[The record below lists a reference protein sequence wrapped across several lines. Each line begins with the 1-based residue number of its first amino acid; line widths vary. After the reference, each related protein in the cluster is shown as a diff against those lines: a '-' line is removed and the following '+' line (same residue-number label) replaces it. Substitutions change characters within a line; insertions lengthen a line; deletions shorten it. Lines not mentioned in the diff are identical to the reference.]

1 MSSCLHV
8 QWLGLEGSAP
18 DWSLL
23 ETDRLNLITNDLRD
37 PQSQFPSILF
47 FIGKKSKTTALKGLY
62 AGNNPT
68 RRRPHGLANLHV
80 DLNTTN
86 SDRPIIFA
94 DCTINADCSVAPS
107 DCSSCHD
114 QRRVPIHR
122 LEGESNTK
130 LINVVAHVHLNLLFP
145 FTHIVC
151 VFADD
156 LGGNLA
162 CARYLETWL
171 ELGGRT
177 ADRNARACPQ
187 LVIVTTDTVEVNAL
201 VQTECH
207 TKFASFFDSL
217 VILTSSVSKS
227 PSDPASQF
235 LQARLGYILDDVR
248 DDHRSRHLLFSAQHM
263 VEAFAGAVQQFVRGP
278 RKAVE
283 LFTCLAPPIDP
294 LSNFDVILKRFF
306 SSAAKIGVVPAVVFD
321 FIASAMLVQAYHKQS
336 HHFAPTRVFDV
347 FFYRDLCSCQTPPC
361 YDNVLAIRARFM
373 NHFESLGPQ
382 TSAIVTR
389 QKLLRQQRPQ
399 WRTLKSTTDCLLCMA
414 RPSERMLLCG
424 HSLCEECI
432 QDYYPPDIGPYTY
445 CVGICEFC
453 GIDALSVFSCKPVT
467 VEPNIAAIDGGGV
480 RGVVALVLL
489 KRLQAALDT
498 GQPIWEYF
506 DSFIGTSV
514 GGLVVLDHVV
524 CGSSV
529 DTSIERLAIM
539 SRRIFPSKSYGFM
552 ALIRRLLDCL
562 AWWFSD
568 NKYDSGVLDDVVQ
581 DAFGV
586 HQRLFDWRSQHTAGV
601 KVAVTATTV
610 STSQLR
616 LFTNYNGLA
625 RSKQGK
631 GG

>member
-1 MSSCLHV
+1 M
-8 QWLGLEGSAP
+8 
-18 DWSLL
+18 
-23 ETDRLNLITNDLRD
+23 
-37 PQSQFPSILF
+37 
-47 FIGKKSKTTALKGLY
+47 
-62 AGNNPT
+62 
-68 RRRPHGLANLHV
+68 
-80 DLNTTN
+80 
-86 SDRPIIFA
+86 
-94 DCTINADCSVAPS
+94 
-107 DCSSCHD
+107 
-114 QRRVPIHR
+114 
-122 LEGESNTK
+122 EGESNMK
-130 LINVVAHVHLNLLFP
+130 LINVVAHVHLSLLFP

-171 ELGGRT
+171 ELGVWT
-177 ADRNARACPQ
+177 AEGNARACPQ

-201 VQTECH
+201 LQTESH
-207 TKFASFFDSL
+207 TKFTSFFDSL
-217 VILTSSVSKS
+217 VILTSNVSKA

-235 LQARLGYILDDVR
+235 LQARLGHILDDVR

-263 VEAFAGAVQQFVRGP
+263 VQAFAGAVQQFVRGP
-278 RKAVE
+278 RKAVD

-306 SSAAKIGVVPAVVFD
+306 SIAAKMEVAPAVVFD
-321 FIASAMLVQAYHKQS
+321 FIASAMLVQAYHEQS

-347 FFYRDLCSCQTPPC
+347 FFYRDFGSGQTPPC
-361 YDNVLAIRARFM
+361 YDDVLAIRTRFLDR
-373 NHFESLGPQ
+373 FKSLGPRI
-382 TSAIVTR
+382 SAIVAR

-399 WRTLKSTTDCLLCMA
+399 WRTLKSTTDCFLCMA

-432 QDYYPPDIGPYTY
+432 RNYYPPDIGPYTY

-498 GQPIWEYF
+498 GQPVWEYF

-514 GGLVVLDHVV
+514 GGLIVLDHVV

-529 DTSIERLAIM
+529 DASIERLAIM

-552 ALIRRLLDCL
+552 ALFRHLLDWL

-586 HQRLFDWRSQHTAGV
+586 HQRLFDSRSQHAAGV

-631 GG
+631 ELLGYAILRPLQPSAEPYLWEMSVIWREPTEILLTHCADEAH

>member
-1 MSSCLHV
+1 M
-8 QWLGLEGSAP
+8 
-18 DWSLL
+18 
-23 ETDRLNLITNDLRD
+23 
-37 PQSQFPSILF
+37 
-47 FIGKKSKTTALKGLY
+47 
-62 AGNNPT
+62 
-68 RRRPHGLANLHV
+68 
-80 DLNTTN
+80 
-86 SDRPIIFA
+86 
-94 DCTINADCSVAPS
+94 
-107 DCSSCHD
+107 
-114 QRRVPIHR
+114 
-122 LEGESNTK
+122 K
-130 LINVVAHVHLNLLFP
+130 LINVVAHIHLSLLFP

-171 ELGGRT
+171 ELGVRT
-177 ADRNARACPQ
+177 AEGNASACPQ

-201 VQTECH
+201 VQTESH
-207 TKFASFFDSL
+207 TKFTSFFDSL
-217 VILTSSVSKS
+217 VILTSNVSKA

-235 LQARLGYILDDVR
+235 LQARLGHILDDVR
-248 DDHRSRHLLFSAQHM
+248 DDHRSRHLLFSAQHL

-278 RKAVE
+278 RKAVD
-283 LFTCLAPPIDP
+283 LFACLAPPIDP
-294 LSNFDVILKRFF
+294 LSNFNVILQRFY
-306 SSAAKIGVVPAVVFD
+306 SIAAKMGVAPAVVFD

-347 FFYRDLCSCQTPPC
+347 FFYQDFGSCQTPPC
-361 YDNVLAIRARFM
+361 YDDVLAIRARFLD
-373 NHFESLGPQ
+373 HFKSLGPRI
-382 TSAIVTR
+382 SAIATR

-399 WRTLKSTTDCLLCMA
+399 WRTLKSTTDCFLCMA

-432 QDYYPPDIGPYTY
+432 RNYYPPDIGPYTY

-498 GQPIWEYF
+498 GHPIWEYF

-514 GGLVVLDHVV
+514 GGLIVLDHVV

-552 ALIRRLLDCL
+552 VLFRRLLDWL
-562 AWWFSD
+562 AWWLSD
-568 NKYDSGVLDDVVQ
+568 NKYDSGVLEDVVQ

-586 HQRLFDWRSQHTAGV
+586 QQRLFDSRSQHVGGV

-625 RSKQGK
+625 RSEQGK